1 MTPNDSSMDSIQKR
15 QTPAPERESD
25 VEKHAGVTEPS
36 KPEDESAVAEPE
48 QPYSTFSKREKKLIT
63 FIASLTTLFPPLT
76 GSMYYPIITELAGDL
91 KVSITKINLTITMY
105 LVWFLAIF
113 FYWLLLTHTVTDFP
127 RPCAVFYRQF
137 FR

>member
-1 MTPNDSSMDSIQKR
+1 MTPNDSSMDSTQKSE
-15 QTPAPERESD
+15 TPAPKRESD

-36 KPEDESAVAEPE
+36 KPEDESAVAELE
-48 QPYSTFSKREKKLIT
+48 QPYSIFRNREKKLII

-76 GSMYYPIITELAGDL
+76 SSMYYPIIAELAGDL

-105 LVWFLAIF
+105 LVWFLAVF
-113 FYWLLLTHTVTDFP
+113 RCWLLLTHTVTDFP

-137 FR
+137 F